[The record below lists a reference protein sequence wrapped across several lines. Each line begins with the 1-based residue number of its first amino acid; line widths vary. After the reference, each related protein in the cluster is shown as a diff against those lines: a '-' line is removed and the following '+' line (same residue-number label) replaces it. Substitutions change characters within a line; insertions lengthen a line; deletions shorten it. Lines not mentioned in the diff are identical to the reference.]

1 MCPRLL
7 STAHRLSTL
16 MTSPK
21 VDLKN
26 RWLAAVL
33 AFLVPGA
40 GHLYQRRIFKS
51 LVYFF
56 GILGMFF
63 SGMAMSEWTVV
74 YWKWEGGGN
83 RTVGYYSQVL
93 VGLPAL
99 SARYQALRYTQ
110 PPIDEFHV
118 GRQLRGDR
126 IMGSGVDQVLD
137 ARFTG
142 RLRYNSKSESIAP
155 EAEVESAAEPIQDV
169 FGQIRWSR
177 EDGICTGTFEG
188 VLGDGQS
195 VSLAIFDEPT
205 VTPRVFAHGEITL
218 TELRRDN
225 EQLQREFSNS
235 LRYVRCSVRDGERDG
250 MLEGTVPRQF
260 WDWYQVP
267 LEDKAL
273 EEIHG
278 RLGRHFELA
287 QVFTWIAGLL
297 NLLAIWDAYEG
308 PAYGYGDEDELAEE
322 ESAA

>member
-1 MCPRLL
+1 
-7 STAHRLSTL
+7 

-83 RTVGYYSQVL
+83 RTIGYYSQVL

-99 SARYQALRYTQ
+99 SARCQALRYTQ
-110 PPIDEFHV
+110 PPISEFQID
-118 GRQLRGDR
+118 RRLRDDR
-126 IMGSGVDQVLD
+126 IKGSGVDQALD

-142 RLRYNSKSESIAP
+142 RFRYNPKVESIAP
-155 EAEVESAAEPIQDV
+155 EAEVDSAAEPIQEV
-169 FGQIRWSR
+169 TGQIRWRR
-177 EDGICTGTFEG
+177 EDGIFTGTLEG
-188 VLGDGQS
+188 FLGDGQS

-205 VTPRVFAHGEITL
+205 ITPRVFAHGEITL

-225 EQLQREFSNS
+225 EKSQREFSNS
-235 LRYVRCSVRDGERDG
+235 LRYVRCDVRDGERVG
-250 MLEGTVPRQF
+250 MIEGTVPRQF
-260 WDWYQVP
+260 WDWFQVP

-278 RLGRHFELA
+278 RLGRRFELA

-297 NLLAIWDAYEG
+297 NLLAIWDAFEG
-308 PAYGYGDEDELAEE
+308 PAYGYGDEDELAEGE
-322 ESAA
+322 PAA